1 MLKAKHSSLH
11 LPFKCFLKIHTKL
24 TSWCRIVK
32 RELSKSPVFAEYM
45 EWRQVRGAA
54 DPRLEFNIHISLY
67 FVPGLLKRQNLK
79 FLFIFSSQTLITCFG
94 STPWSHGD
102 FIESAQAECT
112 REYQKNQQSF
122 FPLPT
127 LPCLYAF
134 PACHLLVWW
143 TSCQAF
149 VRITR

>member
-1 MLKAKHSSLH
+1 MLKAKHSSLY

-67 FVPGLLKRQNLK
+67 FVPGLLKRKNLK

-94 STPWSHGD
+94 STPWSHGIWFTTGKNAID
-102 FIESAQAECT
+102 HISCTLHSHFLRQLARNMGAESKGNWFAD
-112 REYQKNQQSF
+112 K
-122 FPLPT
+122 
-127 LPCLYAF
+127 
-134 PACHLLVWW
+134 
-143 TSCQAF
+143 
-149 VRITR
+149 IDG